1 MGNPLPAGALDH
13 QAVSWADYGWR
24 TGVWAALELLEKE
37 AVPATFYISG
47 IVTETAPDAVRAIA
61 QAGHEIAGHS
71 WAQNR
76 IPALISP
83 EEERA
88 EIAQCTQALTTVSG
102 QRPRGWISPRCTP
115 SASTSTL
122 LAAEGYQW
130 HGDVF
135 DADLPYWRDTPEG
148 RIVALPF
155 GMEIN
160 DLPLTVRYGQ
170 PTRELVSS
178 FAFEASTLA
187 ARRPLGYVDVTL
199 HAHVGCRPAGLL
211 ALSEIIAEARRLD
224 LWIATRGDLA
234 GHFVGVEPTNSVR
247 SVGVEPTNSVRSVGV
262 EPTNSERSVGVEPTN
277 SERNVAH

>member
-1 MGNPLPAGALDH
+1 MTTTLQRWPGDRIGAVAISIMFEQWDAGVAPGLGPMGNPLPVGALDH

-37 AVPATFYISG
+37 QIAATFYVSG
-47 IVTETAPDAVRAIA
+47 ILTETAPDAVRAIA
-61 QAGHEIAGHS
+61 EAGHEIAGHS

-76 IPALISP
+76 IPALISA

-88 EIAQCTQALTTVSG
+88 EIVQCTEALAAVSG

-115 SASTSTL
+115 SASTSEL
-122 LAAEGYQW
+122 LAGQGYEW

-135 DADLPYWRDTPEG
+135 DADQPYWRETPEG

-160 DLPLTVRYGQ
+160 DLPMTVRYGQ

-178 FAFEASTLA
+178 FAFEAA
-187 ARRPLGYVDVTL
+187 AVARGAQPGHVDVTL

-211 ALSEIIAEARRLD
+211 ALTQIIAEARRLD
-224 LWIATRGDLA
+224 FWIATRGDLVDQ
-234 GHFVGVEPTNSVR
+234 FVDLADE
-247 SVGVEPTNSVRSVGV
+247 
-262 EPTNSERSVGVEPTN
+262 
-277 SERNVAH
+277 H

>member
-1 MGNPLPAGALDH
+1 MTSTLQRWPDDRTGALAISIMFEQWDAGVAPGLGPMGNPLPAGALDH

-24 TGVWAALELLEKE
+24 TGVWSVLELLEKE
-37 AVPATFYISG
+37 RLPATFYVSG
-47 IVTETAPDAVRAIA
+47 ILADTAPDALRAIA
-61 QAGHEIAGHS
+61 EAGHEIAGHS

-76 IPALISP
+76 IPALITP

-88 EIAQCTQALTTVSG
+88 EIARCTEALSAVSG

-115 SASTSTL
+115 SARTSEL
-122 LAAEGYQW
+122 LAGSGYEW

-135 DADLPYWRDTPEG
+135 DADLPYWRETPEG

-160 DLPLTVRYGQ
+160 DLPMTVRYGQ

-187 ARRPLGYVDVTL
+187 AGRRLGYVDVTL
-199 HAHVGCRPAGLL
+199 HAHVGCRPAGLQ
-211 ALSEIIAEARRLD
+211 ALTEIIAEARRLD
-224 LWIATRGDLA
+224 FWIATRGDLVDQ
-234 GHFVGVEPTNSVR
+234 FVD
-247 SVGVEPTNSVRSVGV
+247 
-262 EPTNSERSVGVEPTN
+262 
-277 SERNVAH
+277 AD